1 MENKCLR
8 TPFVVS
14 GNLCDCIGMASGNLF
29 KDCNFVCVVADF
41 RFMSLGN
48 CLVHGLGT
56 WKDQHKA
63 ICRW

>member
-1 MENKCLR
+1 MENECLR

-14 GNLCDCIGMASGNLF
+14 GNLL
-29 KDCNFVCVVADF
+29 KDYNFVYVVADF